1 MQQCAVTPLDV
12 GRLSAF
18 VPIDPA
24 LPAGPQVFQT
34 LRTAILGMVLVP
46 GQVLSEPEIGACL
59 GVSRTPVREAF
70 AQLRAMN
77 LVETLP
83 SRGSYV
89 TKLNA
94 AKIREAQFLR
104 EALEKANV
112 QRLVE
117 TGLTPNLTSA
127 FDANLK
133 AQEFAIVKGDHQ
145 RFHDLDDDFHSLI
158 ASATGFPRAAIVLS
172 HEKTQ
177 LDRLRMIALRDGG
190 RFDALFAEHTA
201 LIAAIK
207 AQDVDTAL
215 SVAQTH
221 LRSVLTTLATV
232 AAANTAFFDP

>member
-1 MQQCAVTPLDV
+1 MQQYAVTSRDV
-12 GRLSAF
+12 GRLSAL

-24 LPAGPQVFQT
+24 SPAGPQVFQT
-34 LRTAILGMVLVP
+34 LRAAILGMVLVP
-46 GQVLSEPEIGACL
+46 GQVLSEPEIGARL

-77 LVETLP
+77 LVGTLP

-112 QRLVE
+112 QRLAE
-117 TGLTPNLTSA
+117 TGLKRDLAIA

-133 AQEFAIVKGDHQ
+133 AQEMAIVKGDHQ
-145 RFHDLDDDFHSLI
+145 RFHNLDDDLHSLI
-158 ASATGFPRAAIVLS
+158 ACATGFPRAAIVLR

-177 LDRLRMIALRDGG
+177 LDRLRMIALRGG
-190 RFDALFAEHTA
+190 GQFDVLFAEHTA
-201 LIAAIK
+201 LISAIK
-207 AQDVDTAL
+207 AQDADTAL

-221 LRSVLTTLATV
+221 LRSVLTTLETV